1 VECDE
6 DFTLVG
12 VMKDIVS
19 NALVLGLGKPEDAV
33 RTFLRDDSREYAS
46 AKELLA
52 ATASHFSIS
61 DAALAEV
68 VERYRHCNCEHVGGK
83 SEPRETKSASPRA
96 PLPLTKF
103 ATDVT
108 LHVVLH
114 ELGHALIREFD
125 LPVLAN
131 EEAMADAFATHY
143 LTTHLPERAPDVL
156 LARVTSLMS
165 EASDVPRAEWSVSG
179 EHENDARRAFQIA
192 ALAVA
197 ADQSAYAAVA
207 QAAGLSERDIGKAV
221 DYGAEIHRSWRRLLG
236 PLWMPNGALS
246 SEAEVECDANDS
258 FLKQLHGSTLLTEV
272 DAVLRRFDWHSQVR
286 VRFAQGDG
294 TAGWSRSARAV
305 TVRRQYLER
314 FIEQG
319 QRAQR

>member
-1 VECDE
+1 M

-12 VMKDIVS
+12 VMKDIVW
-19 NALVLGLGKPEDAV
+19 NALVLGLDQPESQV
-33 RTFLRDDSREYAS
+33 REFMEDPARQYAS
-46 AKELLA
+46 TDELLK
-52 ATASHFSIS
+52 ASALRFSIA
-61 DAALAEV
+61 DATLAEV
-68 VERYRHCNCEHVGGK
+68 VERYRHCNCAHARVEGAP
-83 SEPRETKSASPRA
+83 SETRGPDVPFTLS
-96 PLPLTKF
+96 KF

-131 EEAMADAFATHY
+131 EEATADAFATHY

-165 EASDVPRAEWSVSG
+165 EANDVPRAKWSVRG
-179 EHENDARRAFQIA
+179 EHDNDARRAFQIA

-197 ADQSAYAAVA
+197 VDSRAYAAVA
-207 QAAGLSERDIGKAV
+207 QAADLSERDIDNAV

-236 PLWMPNGALS
+236 PLWMPSGARS
-246 SEAEVECDANDS
+246 SEAAVECDAKDS
-258 FLKQLHGSTLLTEV
+258 LLSQLHGSGLLAEI
-272 DAVLRRFDWHSQVR
+272 DAVLRRFDWHSRVR
-286 VRFAQGDG
+286 VKFAPGDG
-294 TAGWSRSARAV
+294 TAGWNRSARAV

-319 QRAQR
+319 QRAKR

>member
-1 VECDE
+1 M

-19 NALVLGLGKPEDAV
+19 NALVLGLEKPEADVLA
-33 RTFLRDDSREYAS
+33 FLGDESRKYAS
-46 AKELLA
+46 TNELLA
-52 ATASHFSIS
+52 ATASRFSIS

-83 SEPRETKSASPRA
+83 SEPRETRSASTGA
-96 PLPLTKF
+96 PLTLTKF

-131 EEAMADAFATHY
+131 EEAMADAFATHF
-143 LTTHLPERAPDVL
+143 LTMHLPERAPDVL

-165 EASDVPRAEWSVSG
+165 EANDVPRAEWSVRG
-179 EHENDARRAFQIA
+179 EHDNDARRAFQIA

-197 ADQSAYAAVA
+197 VDSRAYARVA
-207 QAAGLSERDIGKAV
+207 QAAGLSERDIDNAV

-236 PLWMPNGALS
+236 PLWMPSGARS
-246 SEAEVECDANDS
+246 SEAAVECDAKDS
-258 FLKQLHGSTLLTEV
+258 FLSQLHGSGLLAEI

-286 VRFAQGDG
+286 VKFAQGDG
-294 TAGWSRSARAV
+294 TAGWNRSARAV

>member
-1 VECDE
+1 M

-19 NALVLGLGKPEDAV
+19 NALLLGLNQPESEVREFLEDRRSDFASTDELMQAAAQRFAIADA
-33 RTFLRDDSREYAS
+33 T
-46 AKELLA
+46 
-52 ATASHFSIS
+52 
-61 DAALAEV
+61 LAET
-68 VERYRHCNCEHVGGK
+68 VERFLHCNCSHGPVG
-83 SEPRETKSASPRA
+83 SAPSPA
-96 PLPLTKF
+96 PSPAAHFTLSNF

-131 EEAMADAFATHY
+131 EETTADAFATHY
-143 LTTHLPERAPDVL
+143 LTTHMPHRAPDVL

-165 EASDVPRAEWSVSG
+165 EANDVPREQWTVRG
-179 EHENDARRAFQIA
+179 EHDNDARRAFQIA

-197 ADQSAYAAVA
+197 ADPSAYAAVA
-207 QAAGLSERDIGKAV
+207 EAAGLSAQDIKKAV
-221 DYGAEIHRSWRRLLG
+221 DYGAEIHRSWRRLLD
-236 PLWMPNGALS
+236 PLWMPDGETSRQAQVVFDEDDALLSQLFGAGLI
-246 SEAEVECDANDS
+246 
-258 FLKQLHGSTLLTEV
+258 GEV
-272 DAVLRRFDWHSQVR
+272 DHVLRRFDWHSLVR
-286 VRFAQGDG
+286 VNFAPGEG
-294 TAGWSRSARAV
+294 TAGWNRSSRSV

-319 QRAQR
+319 LRAKR